1 MLSGRSQTTT
11 MEREKG
17 TEIMES
23 KTTWENVR
31 HMETLRRL
39 TEELEEAQKNLEAYW
54 ETAKKAG
61 Y

>member
-1 MLSGRSQTTT
+1 MN
-11 MEREKG
+11 
-17 TEIMES
+17 ES

-39 TEELEEAQKNLEAYW
+39 TEELEEATKNMEEFL

-61 Y
+61 YQ